1 MCGIAGTYFHSDK
14 SLLESMLL
22 EIKHRGPNH
31 TGTFVNDKA
40 SIGMVRLSILD
51 TSLNGNQ
58 PMISNCG
65 KIVLVYNGEIYN
77 YIEYRESLIKL
88 GINFKSTT
96 DTEVILNLYIHF
108 GIDFLIKLNG
118 MFSLAIYDFREKN
131 KEKLYIA
138 RDRFGIKPLYYS
150 KISNKFI
157 FASELKAILK
167 SGLVEKIINQEALV
181 LLLKYGSVQQPNTL
195 IEDVFMLKPGHYL
208 EISNKNSIIDREY
221 FNTNISEDLNYS
233 KSTYE
238 EQKFILDDLLNESIK
253 NQIISDV
260 PLGAFLSGGVDSS
273 LIVALLSKYRSGIE
287 TFSVGFE
294 SESFEKDESEEAEK
308 IANHFSTKHNSI
320 IISENEVKHK
330 INHIITSLDQPSLDG
345 VNTYFVSEAASK
357 NVKVALSGTGGD
369 ELFAGYPW
377 FYNQILFDKNPLD
390 YKSNIIATIAS
401 NKLFDRFTYSENK
414 ISAILEKY
422 RSFSSFNSHFSRQH
436 FVFSNKQLGS
446 LLILNN
452 QNSKAIGLDLSFTY
466 DNMKLNKKESVLN
479 LVSLLCMNG
488 YLKNQLLRDIDVM
501 SMTHSL
507 EVRVPYLDN
516 NILNFVLNI
525 PDSSKIDFKKQQNP
539 YTDSYRDLGTKKIL
553 IEVAKKYLPKDFDL
567 QPKKG
572 FSLPF
577 SSWLKGSLSNL
588 LDDVFSERSVKKRG
602 IFSFL
607 ELRNLLENFR
617 NNKAPWSQIWLIF
630 VLELWFR
637 ENID

>member
-14 SLLESMLL
+14 SVLNSMLR

-31 TGTFVNDKA
+31 TGTFINEKV

-51 TSLNGNQ
+51 TSINGNQ

-65 KIVLVYNGEIYN
+65 KIVIVYNGEVYN
-77 YIEYRESLIKL
+77 YLEYRDTLIKL

-96 DTEVILNLYIHF
+96 DTEVILYLYIQY
-108 GIDFLIKLNG
+108 GIEFLTKLNG
-118 MFSLAIYDFREKN
+118 MFSLAIYDFREKS
-131 KEKLYIA
+131 KEKFYVA

-150 KISNKFI
+150 NISNKFI

-167 SGLVEKIINQEALV
+167 SGLVDKKINQEALV
-181 LLLKYGSVQQPNTL
+181 LLLKHGSVQQPNTL

-208 EISNKNSIIDREY
+208 EISNKNNIINREY
-221 FNTNISEDLNYS
+221 VNISSSGNTNYS

-238 EQKFILDDLLNESIK
+238 DQKLILDDLLNESVK
-253 NQIISDV
+253 SQIISDV

-294 SESFEKDESEEAEK
+294 SDSFEKDESVEAEK
-308 IANHFSTKHNSI
+308 IANYFSTKHHSI

-330 INHIITSLDQPSLDG
+330 LSQIISSLDQPSLDG

-377 FYNQILFDKNPLD
+377 FYNQIVFDRKKLN
-390 YKSNIIATIAS
+390 YKSYFMTKVVS
-401 NKLFDRFTYSENK
+401 NKFFDRFTVSENK
-414 ISAILEKY
+414 ISSFIEKY
-422 RSFSSFNSHFSRQH
+422 RSISSFNSHFSRQH
-436 FVFSNKQLGS
+436 FVFSNAQLGG
-446 LLILNN
+446 LLNLNIH
-452 QNSKAIGLDLSFTY
+452 NSKLVGADLSFIY
-466 DNMKLNKKESVLN
+466 DNMKLYKNESVLN
-479 LVSLLCMNG
+479 LVSLLCING

-516 NILNFVLNI
+516 EILNFALNI

-539 YTDSYRDLGTKKIL
+539 YTDTYRDLGTKKIL
-553 IEVAKKYLPKDFDL
+553 IEVAKKYLPVDFDL

-577 SSWLKGSLSNL
+577 SSWLKGTFSEL
-588 LDDVFSERSVKKRG
+588 LDDVFSESSVKRRG
-602 IFSFL
+602 IFSYP
-607 ELRNLLENFR
+607 ELRKLLENFR
-617 NNKAPWSQIWLIF
+617 NNKSPWSQIWLIF